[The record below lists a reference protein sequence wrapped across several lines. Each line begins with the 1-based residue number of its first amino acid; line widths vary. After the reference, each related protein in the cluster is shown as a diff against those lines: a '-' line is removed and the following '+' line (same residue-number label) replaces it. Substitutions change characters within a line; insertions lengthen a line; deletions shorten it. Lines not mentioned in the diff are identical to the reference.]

1 MQLIV
6 DLRKLSELRN
16 FFIHL
21 LDIPDSDI
29 QTVSWPTV
37 VERLMVLRDEN
48 PFTSEAVIH
57 REFFK
62 KRQRQRMDAHD
73 IANRIMRRDNYLIAL
88 FNKDVLDLTIPLP
101 FFRKQGM
108 WLTKM
113 LEFNLQ
119 ICIIDFFIG
128 PNGNVLKA
136 FLQSNNRKALS
147 DGLRRRFMIAGL
159 LNIVLAPVIVGFS
172 VVMYVLRYFNVS

>member
-1 MQLIV
+1 MRVIQLIV

-21 LDIPDSDI
+21 LDIPDSDM

-37 VERLMVLRDEN
+37 VERLMALRDAN
-48 PFTSEAVIH
+48 PLTSEAGGH

-62 KRQRQRMDAHD
+62 AHKKQRMDAHD
-73 IANRIMRRDNYLIAL
+73 IANRIMRRENYLIAL
-88 FNKDVLDLTIPLP
+88 FNKDILDLTVPLP
-101 FFRKQGM
+101 FFRNRGM

-128 PNGNVLKA
+128 PNGNVRKA
-136 FLQSNNRKALS
+136 FLSSANKKGLS
-147 DGLRRRFMIAGL
+147 DG
-159 LNIVLAPVIVGFS
+159 
-172 VVMYVLRYFNVS
+172 